1 MAAAIDGKDE
11 PLDKLAVFGRYVE
24 SSSLY
29 IVLAIDSSID
39 ALQEVDQIARA
50 LALTCDNIS
59 NEISTNPILAGCL
72 LDPGQK
78 VVDGLSAGCQR
89 IDDLLPG
96 LMAQHS
102 ALEKMDVSDH
112 DQRDLLAF
120 AFERCIES
128 FGWVVDAVK
137 KLRQAIVAH
146 DMATEP
152 KSDENADVDA
162 AVAGSLQ
169 SDAA

>member
-11 PLDKLAVFGRYVE
+11 PLEKLAVFGRHVE

-50 LALTCDNIS
+50 LALTCENVS
-59 NEISTNPILAGCL
+59 HEISMNPVLAGSL
-72 LDPGQK
+72 LDPGRR
-78 VVDGLSAGCQR
+78 VVDGLAAGRQR
-89 IDDLLPG
+89 IHGLLPG
-96 LMAQHS
+96 LVAQRA
-102 ALEKMDVSDH
+102 ALEKMDVPDH

-137 KLRQAIVAH
+137 KVRQAIVAH
-146 DMATEP
+146 DLTDA
-152 KSDENADVDA
+152 DA
-162 AVAGSLQ
+162 AVGGSLQ